1 MKKPTPEEIKSAAK
15 LGMTIEVF
23 LQRKERWGNP
33 DNFTFTPD
41 SESSNHIS
49 SEEISSLLNEQADDT
64 NEEE

>member
-1 MKKPTPEEIKSAAK
+1 MSKPTPEEIQAAAN

-33 DNFTFTPD
+33 DNFTFTP
-41 SESSNHIS
+41 SSKSSSHFT
-49 SEEISSLLNEQADDT
+49 SEEISSLLNEQADDA